1 MILRHTCKEAVDSN
15 TESLASWNSTVISTQ
30 RTKSYCKKSILSL
43 DSDILS
49 LSRIIIVVKE
59 RGSIATLGSPAL
71 ARETVNNSVFSRLSS
86 STMMMSKQDWVIPGV
101 KLIVLATSSKS
112 KPPRL

>member
-1 MILRHTCKEAVDSN
+1 
-15 TESLASWNSTVISTQ
+15 
-30 RTKSYCKKSILSL
+30 L

-59 RGSIATLGSPAL
+59 RGPISTLGSPAL
-71 ARETVNNSVFSRLSS
+71 AREAMNNSVLSRLSS
-86 STMMMSKQDWVIPGV
+86 SIMMMSKQDWVTPGA
-101 KLIVLATSSKS
+101 KLIVVATSSKS